1 MSISRLTIL
10 GLALI
15 NLHATTY
22 AAPLSRCNNSDLVVD
37 TTSGKFSPLLDPAYP
52 DVAQYLGIPFA
63 APPLGDLRF
72 AAPTAPTKRTGI
84 TNATQYSPAC
94 WQFNPPT
101 QNEFDVYEPGY
112 DYNGTQSE
120 DCLTLNIA
128 GPRSNK
134 SYEPLPVIIFLYG
147 GGFVQG
153 ASDVIFQKPPGW
165 VQAKQ
170 NLIVVNIQYRLEI
183 FGFPNSAGLEEQNA
197 GLRDI
202 RFAIE
207 WVRDNIAA
215 FGGDPHRIALWGQS
229 AGSVAT
235 DMYPFSSYKDPIV
248 KGIVSSSGSVFAPP
262 SFVSFDVAQK
272 NFTYVANQLNCTGD
286 DQQILACMRA
296 IPASKLNGIAHQYEA
311 NTTFLPIPDQKFV
324 FANYT
329 QQLLQG
335 KIANLTTVIGT
346 NRNEGERQLD
356 RNLDP
361 NGPNR
366 TQAEQYTIEN
376 FVCPAAIEANLRH
389 KIHLPTYRYEYNGNF
404 TNLSPLSWMGAYHG
418 SHIPM
423 LMGTSGSKAGHPM
436 TGASTPFQLDLASY
450 MQDMWRA
457 FAYDPQSLVAF
468 GWPLNAGG
476 VGNVTITNAV
486 KLFPGGNSS
495 LSSIESGAF
504 GESDCSQLSS

>member
-1 MSISRLTIL
+1 MTSLKRMTIL
-10 GLALI
+10 GFAFANSLT
-15 NLHATTY
+15 TTY
-22 AAPLSRCNNSDLVVD
+22 AAPRSHCSEDTLVVD
-37 TTSGKFSPLLDPAYP
+37 TTSGKFRPLLDPVYP

-63 APPLGDLRF
+63 APPLDDLRF
-72 AAPTAPTKRTGI
+72 AAPTSPTKRIGI
-84 TNATQYSPAC
+84 SNATKYSAAC
-94 WQFNPPT
+94 YQFIPPT

-128 GPRSNK
+128 GPPSNK
-134 SYEPLPVIIFLYG
+134 SFEPLPVLIFLYG
-147 GGFVQG
+147 GGFAQG
-153 ASDVIFQKPPGW
+153 ASNVTFQKPPGW

-170 NLIVVNIQYRLEI
+170 NLIIVNIQYRLEI
-183 FGFPNSAGLEEQNA
+183 FGFPNSAGLEEQNL

-207 WVRDNIAA
+207 WVSDNVAA
-215 FGGDPHRIALWGQS
+215 FGGDPARMALWGQS

-235 DMYPFSSYKDPIV
+235 DMYPYSSYADPIV
-248 KGIVSSSGSVFAPP
+248 KGNISSSGSVFAPP
-262 SFVSFDVAQK
+262 SFLSFDFAQK
-272 NFTYVANQLNCTGD
+272 NFTYIANKLNCSGD
-286 DQQILACMRA
+286 TQQLLACMRT
-296 IPASKLNGIAHQYEA
+296 IPASVLNDIAHQYEA
-311 NTTFLPIPDQKFV
+311 NTTFLPIPDQTLV

-335 KIANLTTVIGT
+335 KIANLTAIIGT

-376 FVCPAAIEANLRH
+376 FVCPAAIEAKSRH
-389 KIHLPTYRYEYNGNF
+389 AIGLPTYRYEYIGNF

-418 SHIPM
+418 SHILM
-423 LMGTSGSKAGHPM
+423 LFGTSGSKEGHPL
-436 TGASTPFQLDLASY
+436 TGMSTPFQLGLASY

-457 FAYDPQSLVAF
+457 FAYDPTSLVAY
-468 GWPLNAGG
+468 GWPLNIDGS
-476 VGNVTITNAV
+476 GNATNAV
-486 KLFPGGNSS
+486 KLFPGENGGF
-495 LSSIESGAF
+495 SSIESGAA
-504 GESDCSQLSS
+504 GEQSCSELNA